1 MITHKQRRTEKGLCF
16 KHYFKWI
23 LCFSFTLY
31 FLVSFLVDHN
41 QEDLP
46 LSPSSLSRPNTLLTN
61 PKTKFIA
68 SHVVF
73 ESKIHDHTLI
83 FPPQRPNI
91 RTGMLIKGFGNIESS
106 ICLLNCGPTGSE
118 ALKTLV
124 LGGVGSITVVDGSK
138 VELGDLGNNFMGI
151 FPAHWFFVG
160 QSKAKSAC
168 AFLQELNDSVK
179 AKLSRLNVFN
189 NLKIYVYDL
198 PSKFNTDWLA
208 NDRCSNH
215 LFAAE
220 VALHKALLSLEGDV
234 RTKDPHEADFF
245 FVPVYVSCNFST
257 VNGFPAIG
265 HARSL
270 IKEAIDLVSAQ
281 YPFWNRTT
289 SMPRSRERC
298 DTTRLNVTKE
308 RTYISPVSLHKT
320 QKNIPVT
327 KERDIRVF
335 FWGKMEIHP
344 RSISGRFY
352 SKRVRTEIWRS
363 YGSDRRFYLQRQRF
377 AGYQSEIAR
386 SVFCLCPLGWTLG
399 WAPWSPRLVESVALG
414 CVPVIIADGI
424 RLPFPSAVRWPDI
437 SLTVA
442 ERDVGKLGEILEH
455 VAETNLSVIQKNLE
469 DPSVKRAL
477 LFNVPPQ
484 EGDATWQV
492 LEALS
497 KKLHRSATRRSNTF
511 L

>member
-1 MITHKQRRTEKGLCF
+1 MTVTLTFCI
-16 KHYFKWI
+16 YF
-23 LCFSFTLY
+23 
-31 FLVSFLVDHN
+31 
-41 QEDLP
+41 
-46 LSPSSLSRPNTLLTN
+46 PS
-61 PKTKFIA
+61 
-68 SHVVF
+68 
-73 ESKIHDHTLI
+73 D
-83 FPPQRPNI
+83 
-91 RTGMLIKGFGNIESS
+91 
-106 ICLLNCGPTGSE
+106 
-118 ALKTLV
+118 
-124 LGGVGSITVVDGSK
+124 
-138 VELGDLGNNFMGI
+138 
-151 FPAHWFFVG
+151 
-160 QSKAKSAC
+160 
-168 AFLQELNDSVK
+168 
-179 AKLSRLNVFN
+179 VFN

-270 IKEAIDLVSAQ
+270 IKEAIELVSAQ
-281 YPFWNRTT
+281 YPFWNRTILQT
-289 SMPRSRERC
+289 FGVTFKHPCQEVE
-298 DTTRLNVTKE
+298 NVVIPP
-308 RTYISPVSLHKT
+308 YISPVSLHKT

-335 FWGKMEIHP
+335 FRGKMEIHP
-344 RSISGRFY
+344 RNISGRFY

-386 SVFCLCPLGWTLG
+386 SVFCLCPLG

-497 KKLHRSATRRSNTF
+497 KKLHRSATRKSNAF

>member
-1 MITHKQRRTEKGLCF
+1 MSCLNLKSMITHL
-16 KHYFKWI
+16 
-23 LCFSFTLY
+23 SFP
-31 FLVSFLVDHN
+31 HN
-41 QEDLP
+41 VQ
-46 LSPSSLSRPNTLLTN
+46 T
-61 PKTKFIA
+61 
-68 SHVVF
+68 
-73 ESKIHDHTLI
+73 
-83 FPPQRPNI
+83 
-91 RTGMLIKGFGNIESS
+91 
-106 ICLLNCGPTGSE
+106 SE
-118 ALKTLV
+118 L
-124 LGGVGSITVVDGSK
+124 
-138 VELGDLGNNFMGI
+138 
-151 FPAHWFFVG
+151 
-160 QSKAKSAC
+160 
-168 AFLQELNDSVK
+168 
-179 AKLSRLNVFN
+179 
-189 NLKIYVYDL
+189 
-198 PSKFNTDWLA
+198 FNTDWLA

-270 IKEAIDLVSAQ
+270 IKEAIELVSAQ
-281 YPFWNRTT
+281 YPFWNRTSGSDHVFT
-289 SMPRSRERC
+289 ATHDFGCCFHTMEDRATADGVPRILRNSIVLQTFGVTFKHPCQEVE
-298 DTTRLNVTKE
+298 NVVIPP
-308 RTYISPVSLHKT
+308 YISPVSLHKT

-335 FWGKMEIHP
+335 FRGKMEIHP
-344 RSISGRFY
+344 RDISGRFY

-363 YGSDRRFYLQRQRF
+363 YGSDPRFYLQRQRF

-386 SVFCLCPLGWTLG
+386 SVFCLCPLGW
-399 WAPWSPRLVESVALG
+399 APWSPRLVESVALG
-414 CVPVIIADGI
+414 CVPIIIADGI

-497 KKLHRSATRRSNTF
+497 KKLHRSAARRSNAF

>member
-31 FLVSFLVDHN
+31 CLVSFLVDHD

-46 LSPSSLSRPNTLLTN
+46 LSPSSFSRPNTFLTN

-68 SHVVF
+68 SHAVF
-73 ESKIHDHTLI
+73 ESKIHDHALI

-91 RTGMLIKGFGNIESS
+91 RT
-106 ICLLNCGPTGSE
+106 
-118 ALKTLV
+118 
-124 LGGVGSITVVDGSK
+124 D
-138 VELGDLGNNFMGI
+138 
-151 FPAHWFFVG
+151 
-160 QSKAKSAC
+160 
-168 AFLQELNDSVK
+168 
-179 AKLSRLNVFN
+179 VFN
-189 NLKIYVYDL
+189 NMKIYVYDL

-208 NDRCSNH
+208 NNRCRNH

-234 RTKDPHEADFF
+234 RTEDPYEADFF

-270 IKEAIDLVSAQ
+270 IKEAIELVSAQ
-281 YPFWNRTT
+281 YPFWNRTSGSDHVFT
-289 SMPRSRERC
+289 ATHDFGSCFHTMEDRAIADGVPRILRNSIVLQTFGVTFKHPCQEVE
-298 DTTRLNVTKE
+298 NVVIPP
-308 RTYISPVSLHKT
+308 YISPVSLDKT

-335 FWGKMEIHP
+335 FRGKMEIHP
-344 RSISGRFY
+344 KNISGRFY

-386 SVFCLCPLGWTLG
+386 SVFCLCPLG

-477 LFNVPPQ
+477 LFNVLPQ

-497 KKLHRSATRRSNTF
+497 KKLHRSAIRRSNAF

>member
-31 FLVSFLVDHN
+31 CLVSFLVDHD

-46 LSPSSLSRPNTLLTN
+46 LSPSSFSRPNTFLTN

-68 SHVVF
+68 SHAVF
-73 ESKIHDHTLI
+73 ESKIHDHALI

-91 RTGMLIKGFGNIESS
+91 RT
-106 ICLLNCGPTGSE
+106 
-118 ALKTLV
+118 
-124 LGGVGSITVVDGSK
+124 D
-138 VELGDLGNNFMGI
+138 
-151 FPAHWFFVG
+151 
-160 QSKAKSAC
+160 
-168 AFLQELNDSVK
+168 
-179 AKLSRLNVFN
+179 VFN
-189 NLKIYVYDL
+189 NMKIYVYDL

-208 NDRCSNH
+208 NNRCRNH

-234 RTKDPHEADFF
+234 RTEDPYEADFF

-270 IKEAIDLVSAQ
+270 IKEAIELVSAQ
-281 YPFWNRTT
+281 YPFWNRTSGSDHVFT
-289 SMPRSRERC
+289 ATHDFGSCFHTMEDRAIADGVPRILRNSIVLQTFGVTFKHPCQEVE
-298 DTTRLNVTKE
+298 NVVIPP
-308 RTYISPVSLHKT
+308 YISPVSLDKT

-335 FWGKMEIHP
+335 FRGKMEIHP
-344 RSISGRFY
+344 KNISGRFY

-386 SVFCLCPLGWTLG
+386 SVFCLCPLGW
-399 WAPWSPRLVESVALG
+399 APWSPRLVESVALG
-414 CVPVIIADGI
+414 CVPVIIADDI

-455 VAETNLSVIQKNLE
+455 VAATNLSVIQKNLE

-497 KKLHRSATRRSNTF
+497 KKLHRSAIRRSNAF

>member
-23 LCFSFTLY
+23 FCFSFTLY
-31 FLVSFLVDHN
+31 FLVSFLVDHDH
-41 QEDLP
+41 EDLP
-46 LSPSSLSRPNTLLTN
+46 LSPSSLTRPNTLQTN

-68 SHVVF
+68 SHAVF

-91 RTGMLIKGFGNIESS
+91 R
-106 ICLLNCGPTGSE
+106 
-118 ALKTLV
+118 A
-124 LGGVGSITVVDGSK
+124 D
-138 VELGDLGNNFMGI
+138 
-151 FPAHWFFVG
+151 
-160 QSKAKSAC
+160 
-168 AFLQELNDSVK
+168 
-179 AKLSRLNVFN
+179 VFN

-208 NDRCSNH
+208 NNRCSNH

-220 VALHKALLSLEGDV
+220 VALHKALLSLEGKDV
-234 RTKDPHEADFF
+234 RTEDPYEADFF

-257 VNGFPAIG
+257 LNGFPAIG

-270 IKEAIDLVSAQ
+270 IEEAIGLVSAE
-281 YPFWNRTT
+281 YPFWNRTSGSDHVFT
-289 SMPRSRERC
+289 ATHDFGSCFHTMEDRAIADGVPVILRNSIVLQTFGVTFKHPCQEVE
-298 DTTRLNVTKE
+298 NVVIPP
-308 RTYISPVSLHKT
+308 YISPVSLHKT
-320 QKNIPVT
+320 QKNVPVT

-335 FWGKMEIHP
+335 FRGKMEIHP
-344 RSISGRFY
+344 KNISGRFY
-352 SKRVRTEIWRS
+352 SKRVRTEIWRR

-386 SVFCLCPLGWTLG
+386 SVFCLCPLG

-424 RLPFPSAVRWPDI
+424 RLPFPSAVRWQDI

-455 VAETNLSVIQKNLE
+455 VAATNLSVIQKNLE

-497 KKLHRSATRRSNTF
+497 KKLHRSTTRRSNAF

>member
-31 FLVSFLVDHN
+31 CLVSFLVDHD

-46 LSPSSLSRPNTLLTN
+46 LSPSSFSRPNTFLTN

-68 SHVVF
+68 SHAVF
-73 ESKIHDHTLI
+73 ESKIHDHALI

-91 RTGMLIKGFGNIESS
+91 RT
-106 ICLLNCGPTGSE
+106 
-118 ALKTLV
+118 
-124 LGGVGSITVVDGSK
+124 D
-138 VELGDLGNNFMGI
+138 
-151 FPAHWFFVG
+151 
-160 QSKAKSAC
+160 
-168 AFLQELNDSVK
+168 
-179 AKLSRLNVFN
+179 VFN
-189 NLKIYVYDL
+189 NMKIYVYDL

-208 NDRCSNH
+208 NNRCRNH

-234 RTKDPHEADFF
+234 RTEDPYEADFF

-270 IKEAIDLVSAQ
+270 IKEAIELVSAQ
-281 YPFWNRTT
+281 YPFWNRT
-289 SMPRSRERC
+289 SGSDHEDRAIADGVPRILRNSIVLQTFGVTFKHPCQEVE
-298 DTTRLNVTKE
+298 NVVIPP
-308 RTYISPVSLHKT
+308 YISPVSLDKT

-335 FWGKMEIHP
+335 FRGKMEIHP
-344 RSISGRFY
+344 KNISGRFY

-386 SVFCLCPLGWTLG
+386 SVFCLCPLG

-477 LFNVPPQ
+477 LFNVLPQ

-497 KKLHRSATRRSNTF
+497 KKLHRSAIRRSNAF